1 MRCALISVAG
11 GNEGCVMTLDG
22 GGECTWLHLSREG
35 DIYAKL

>member
-22 GGECTWLHLSREG
+22 GGGMHMVAFKPRR
-35 DIYAKL
+35 